1 MFTRLDILVIPR
13 QEARHRSK
21 AFRCEQGSRGPKQG
35 FDCCCLCWKVKHR
48 SAAFFADPCQ
58 FCAWGQP
65 FCVKYRMGNLALAH
79 NGNLSNAGELRQ
91 FFENQGVLMQS
102 TVDSELFL
110 HLVSHSKRSSQLDQI
125 FDAMTQTEGAF
136 SCIVLTDNCLVA
148 VRDPN
153 GFRPLCIGKLA
164 KRGPGGVDGYCVA
177 SETCALDLCKAE
189 YVRDVEPGE
198 MIVIDMNTVNTG
210 TFSSLRLP
218 QKFGTSQCIFE
229 YVYFARPDSRI
240 FGEFVTKV
248 RRELGR
254 QLAQEHPVPLVRV
267 RGSLRSSIVV
277 TTPLPP
283 PPPPPFE
290 PQASPAATS

>member
-1 MFTRLDILVIPR
+1 M
-13 QEARHRSK
+13 
-21 AFRCEQGSRGPKQG
+21 
-35 FDCCCLCWKVKHR
+35 
-48 SAAFFADPCQ
+48 
-58 FCAWGQP
+58 
-65 FCVKYRMGNLALAH
+65 
-79 NGNLSNAGELRQ
+79 
-91 FFENQGVLMQS
+91 
-102 TVDSELFL
+102 
-110 HLVSHSKRSSQLDQI
+110 
-125 FDAMTQTEGAF
+125 
-136 SCIVLTDNCLVA
+136 A

-164 KRGPGGVDGYCVA
+164 KRGPGGSDGYCIA

-198 MIVIDMNTVNTG
+198 MIVIDANTVKTG

-254 QLAQEHPVPLVRV
+254 QLAREHPIPE
-267 RGSLRSSIVV
+267 V
-277 TTPLPP
+277 TPASRRLAAALPP
-283 PPPPPFE
+283 PSLPPPLSLP
-290 PQASPAATS
+290 PPSSMSDRLPVASACRRARAEGAWRVGVR